1 MTDLSI
7 EERNLIVKE
16 ILEEEEE
23 EIENKLW
30 DLQYW
35 DSVEWKKVQE
45 KLDACV
51 RLNPSRS
58 DLFASMAKVDLGNV
72 RVAILGQDPYPE
84 HKHCTGIAFS
94 IPSLVHPYP
103 ATLNTIFTEYCK
115 DLNKPWPTS
124 GDLTPWCKQ
133 GVFLWNVIPSCES
146 GKSLSHNWDE
156 WKFLTI
162 EIIQTLALQG
172 CVFALMGSKAHAFQ
186 THVPEFSVARLF
198 SHPSPRAS
206 RHSKHPFLGS
216 RPFTTIN
223 AELVKMK
230 KEPIDWHLP

>member
-1 MTDLSI
+1 MTDLST
-7 EERNLIVKE
+7 EEKALIIKE

-23 EIENKLW
+23 EVEDSLW
-30 DLQYW
+30 NLQYW
-35 DSVEWKKVQE
+35 GSREWEIVQE
-45 KLDACV
+45 KLNGQTY
-51 RLNPSRS
+51 NPGREN
-58 DLFASMAKVDLGNV
+58 LFKSMETVDLDLV

-84 HKHCTGIAFS
+84 RKHCTGIAFS
-94 IPSLVHPYP
+94 IPPNVNPFP
-103 ATLNTIFTEYCK
+103 PTLNTIFTEYCS
-115 DLNKPWPTS
+115 DLDKLWPTS

-133 GVFLWNVIPSCES
+133 GVFLWNVIPSCQT

-172 CVFALMGSKAHAFQ
+172 CVFALLGSKAHAFQ
-186 THVPEFSVARLF
+186 VHVPEFSVARLF

-223 AELVKMK
+223 ADLVKMK
-230 KEPIDWHLP
+230 KEPIDWSLP